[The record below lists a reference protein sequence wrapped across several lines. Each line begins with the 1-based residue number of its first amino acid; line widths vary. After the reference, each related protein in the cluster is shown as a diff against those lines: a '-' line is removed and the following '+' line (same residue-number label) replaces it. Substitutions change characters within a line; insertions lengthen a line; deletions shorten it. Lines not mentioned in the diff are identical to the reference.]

1 MQRPAELDLPGV
13 TPSRQKRSRETTA
26 ALLQAG
32 AEMLRTHSLA
42 ELSIDA
48 LCRQVGATV
57 GAFYSRFESKDAYFN
72 ALMALAARDGESRLS
87 RMKEDRRLA
96 DADLAELSRLLVR
109 GTIGWIRNH
118 EGVLRAALQH
128 DDTRPDRWSTFKAL
142 ARANVA
148 DATPILLG
156 AMGRGNKAAKTR
168 AIAFGFQVV
177 LGTLVNAI
185 LNDPGPLSIHDREME
200 ERLANCLLLLL
211 QAEMTAPAARS
222 SRGRKKQC
230 VRPGKPSAA
239 PPVSNPAIWPKNAPP
254 SALAKARTERVE
266 RRTSESGD
274 LQNPR
279 SSRLPGHPP
288 NLLMS
293 LSNYWGMV

>member
-1 MQRPAELDLPGV
+1 MQRPAQLDLPGV

-42 ELSIDA
+42 ELSIEA

-72 ALMALAARDGESRLS
+72 ALMALAAQDGESRLS
-87 RMKEDRRLA
+87 RMKQDNRLA

-109 GTIGWIRNH
+109 GTIGWMRKH
-118 EGVLRAALQH
+118 EGVLRATLQH
-128 DDTRPDRWSTFKAL
+128 DDTRPDRWSTFKEL

-148 DATPILLG
+148 NATPILLQVMG
-156 AMGRGNKAAKTR
+156 AGRKAAKTR
-168 AIAFGFQVV
+168 VIAFGFQVV

-185 LNDPGPLSIHDREME
+185 LNDPGPLSIHDGELE

-211 QAEMTAPAARS
+211 QAEMAENG
-222 SRGRKKQC
+222 SRKR
-230 VRPGKPSAA
+230 R
-239 PPVSNPAIWPKNAPP
+239 I
-254 SALAKARTERVE
+254 RRV
-266 RRTSESGD
+266 G
-274 LQNPR
+274 
-279 SSRLPGHPP
+279 
-288 NLLMS
+288 
-293 LSNYWGMV
+293 

>member
-1 MQRPAELDLPGV
+1 MQRSAQLDLPGV

-32 AEMLRTHSLA
+32 AEMLRTHSFA
-42 ELSIDA
+42 ELSIEA

-72 ALMALAARDGESRLS
+72 ALMALAAQDGESRLS
-87 RMKEDRRLA
+87 RMKQDNRLA

-109 GTIGWIRNH
+109 GTIGWMRKH

-128 DDTRPDRWSTFKAL
+128 DDTRPDRWSTFKEL

-148 DATPILLG
+148 NATPILLQVMG
-156 AMGRGNKAAKTR
+156 AGRKAAKTR
-168 AIAFGFQVV
+168 VIAFGFQVV

-185 LNDPGPLSIHDREME
+185 LNDPGPLSIHDREFE

-211 QAEMTAPAARS
+211 QAEMASEVSTK
-222 SRGRKKQC
+222 RGKR
-230 VRPGKPSAA
+230 
-239 PPVSNPAIWPKNAPP
+239 I
-254 SALAKARTERVE
+254 
-266 RRTSESGD
+266 RRMG
-274 LQNPR
+274 
-279 SSRLPGHPP
+279 
-288 NLLMS
+288 
-293 LSNYWGMV
+293 

>member
-42 ELSIDA
+42 DLSIEA

-57 GAFYSRFESKDAYFN
+57 GTFYSRFESKDYYFN
-72 ALMALAARDGESRLS
+72 SLMALAARDGESRLS
-87 RMKEDRRLA
+87 RMKADSRSA
-96 DADLAELSRLLVR
+96 DADLAELSRRLVR
-109 GTIGWIRNH
+109 GTIGWMRNH

-128 DDTRPDRWSTFKAL
+128 DDTRPDRWSTFKEL

-148 DATPILLG
+148 NATPILLRV
-156 AMGRGNKAAKTR
+156 MGRGRKAAKTR
-168 AIAFGFQVV
+168 AIGFGFQVV

-185 LNDPGPLSIHDREME
+185 LNDPGPLSIHDGELE

-211 QAEMTAPAARS
+211 QAEIDEGVS
-222 SRGRKKQC
+222 SKRGK
-230 VRPGKPSAA
+230 
-239 PPVSNPAIWPKNAPP
+239 
-254 SALAKARTERVE
+254 RTRRV
-266 RRTSESGD
+266 G
-274 LQNPR
+274 
-279 SSRLPGHPP
+279 
-288 NLLMS
+288 
-293 LSNYWGMV
+293 

>member
-1 MQRPAELDLPGV
+1 MQRPTELDLPGV
-13 TPSRQKRSRETTA
+13 TPSRQRRSRETTA

-42 ELSIDA
+42 ELSIEA

-72 ALMALAARDGESRLS
+72 VLIELAARDGGSRLS
-87 RMKEDRRLA
+87 RMKEDRRLTE
-96 DADLAELSRLLVR
+96 ADLAELSRLLVR

-142 ARANVA
+142 ARANA
-148 DATPILLG
+148 ANATPILLG

-185 LNDPGPLSIHDREME
+185 LNDPGPLSIHDKEME
-200 ERLANCLLLLL
+200 ARLGHCLLLLL
-211 QAEMTAPAARS
+211 QAEMTAGPAGASTRNK
-222 SRGRKKQC
+222 RRPKK
-230 VRPGKPSAA
+230 
-239 PPVSNPAIWPKNAPP
+239 
-254 SALAKARTERVE
+254 
-266 RRTSESGD
+266 
-274 LQNPR
+274 
-279 SSRLPGHPP
+279 
-288 NLLMS
+288 
-293 LSNYWGMV
+293 

>member
-1 MQRPAELDLPGV
+1 MIIFERRRKFRMQPSAVSDLPGV
-13 TPSRQKRSRETTA
+13 TPSRQQRSRETTA

-42 ELSIDA
+42 ELSIET

-57 GAFYSRFESKDAYFN
+57 GAFYSRFESKEAYFN
-72 ALMALAARDGESRLS
+72 ALIELAARDGAGRLE
-87 RMKEDRRLA
+87 RMKDDGRLA
-96 DADLAELSRLLVR
+96 KADLAERSRLLVR

-148 DATPILLG
+148 DATPVLLG
-156 AMGRGNKAAKTR
+156 AMGPGNKAAKTR

-185 LNDPGPLSIHDREME
+185 LNDPGPLSIHDRELE
-200 ERLANCLLLLL
+200 ERLAGCLLLLL
-211 QAEMTAPAARS
+211 QAEMKARGTGAS
-222 SRGRKKQC
+222 ARKMRKGRK
-230 VRPGKPSAA
+230 VRPKG
-239 PPVSNPAIWPKNAPP
+239 
-254 SALAKARTERVE
+254 
-266 RRTSESGD
+266 
-274 LQNPR
+274 
-279 SSRLPGHPP
+279 
-288 NLLMS
+288 
-293 LSNYWGMV
+293 